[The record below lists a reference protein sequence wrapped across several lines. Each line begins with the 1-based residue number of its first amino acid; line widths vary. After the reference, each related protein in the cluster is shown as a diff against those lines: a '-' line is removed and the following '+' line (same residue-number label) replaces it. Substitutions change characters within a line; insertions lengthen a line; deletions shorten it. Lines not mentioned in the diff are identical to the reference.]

1 MWTVLQKWILALPT
15 TTEEQRTRRRA
26 LQKELERVVRELDDG
41 RGLGDDGVCSLS
53 LSLCGSTAT
62 DIDSWSLPTVTFSVP
77 TSSSYRHSV
86 PPLPQPQTKKR

>member
-1 MWTVLQKWILALPT
+1 MWTVLQKWIFALPT

-53 LSLCGSTAT
+53 LSGTTAT